1 MDVRRRAPK
10 PSQQTTVHDN
20 GTHPDHLRH
29 KSSTPKASD
38 ALPLPLY
45 LTNAVFFTLF
55 FSVAYYLL
63 HRWRDK
69 IRNSTPLHVV
79 TLSEIAAIVSL
90 IASFIYLLGFFGIDF
105 VQSFISRASHDA
117 WDLDHDHHHHHN
129 FLIENDPHRSQPPPQ
144 PTPRCLDPEPLI
156 STLSSEE
163 DEEIVKSVLSGTIA
177 SYSLE
182 SQLGDCKRAASIRR
196 EALQRMT
203 GRSLQGLPLEGFN
216 YESILGQ
223 CCEMPI
229 GYVQIPVG
237 IAGPLLL
244 DGFEYSVPMATTEG
258 CLVAST
264 NRGCK
269 AIHISGGASSMLLKD
284 GMTRAPVVRFAS
296 AKRASE
302 LKFFLEDPVNFD
314 ALSVVFNRSV
324 CEVLLLF

>member
-10 PSQQTTVHDN
+10 PSQQTTVHDS
-20 GTHPDHLRH
+20 GTHPDHQRH

-129 FLIENDPHRSQPPPQ
+129 FLIENDPHRSQPPPTTNTQ
-144 PTPRCLDPEPLI
+144 
-156 STLSSEE
+156 
-163 DEEIVKSVLSGTIA
+163 
-177 SYSLE
+177 
-182 SQLGDCKRAASIRR
+182 
-196 EALQRMT
+196 
-203 GRSLQGLPLEGFN
+203 
-216 YESILGQ
+216 
-223 CCEMPI
+223 MP
-229 GYVQIPVG
+229 
-237 IAGPLLL
+237 
-244 DGFEYSVPMATTEG
+244 
-258 CLVAST
+258 
-264 NRGCK
+264 
-269 AIHISGGASSMLLKD
+269 
-284 GMTRAPVVRFAS
+284 
-296 AKRASE
+296 
-302 LKFFLEDPVNFD
+302 
-314 ALSVVFNRSV
+314 
-324 CEVLLLF
+324 